1 MGKELRPFRG
11 KNGWLK
17 IKSCKNWLLLHWLL
31 PLHQCT
37 HCSMLMQ
44 CYTYCILGAGLRWA
58 QVWLCYTTLAD
69 PTHMYDCIRKTARLL
84 IPWSRQQLQ
93 IFLEFLPVQS
103 LPQVG
108 VYLFSGDYGT
118 VSHCQSWIRPSRVH
132 VMFAIHG
139 LIIRLPMQ
147 VDGRES
153 WGTWE

>member
-1 MGKELRPFRG
+1 
-11 KNGWLK
+11 
-17 IKSCKNWLLLHWLL
+17 
-31 PLHQCT
+31 
-37 HCSMLMQ
+37 MLDLS
-44 CYTYCILGAGLRWA
+44 I
-58 QVWLCYTTLAD
+58 VV
-69 PTHMYDCIRKTARLL
+69 PTIGTNAL
-84 IPWSRQQLQ
+84 IT
-93 IFLEFLPVQS
+93 

-153 WGTWE
+153 WGDLGMRLCRSKSFVCFD